1 MVPAAYPLT
10 QRMSTP
16 SAPQPFLTAPEL
28 PEGVEPRRPPRW
40 RPWTAV
46 VALIAALCAALFGAI
61 VIGVLAVPFGAKI
74 TDPPPAVS
82 ITATIFQDL
91 CLIGSA
97 LLFARMSGPVR
108 PWHFGLRPTRLW
120 PAVGWMV
127 AAWGS
132 FYLFT
137 GIWISIIGANP
148 ADDKITKQ
156 LGVDDST
163 AALIAVAFLVS
174 VAAPVAEEFFF
185 RGFFFNAVRNWRG
198 VWPAAIITGLVFG
211 SIHGSSSDPAFL
223 LPLAFFGFAL
233 CMLYARTGSLY
244 PCIALHCANNAVAFG
259 ATQHWTW
266 QIPVLFA
273 CAIAVIGLV
282 ALGVRRVWAPYPP
295 VPAPAAAT

>member
-1 MVPAAYPLT
+1 MVRAPYPLT
-10 QRMSTP
+10 QTMSTP
-16 SAPQPFLTAPEL
+16 AAQEPFLTAPEL
-28 PEGVEPRRPPRW
+28 PDGIEPRRAARW
-40 RPWTAV
+40 RPWTSV
-46 VALIAALCAALFGAI
+46 IALIAALCAALFGAL
-61 VIGVLAVPFGAKI
+61 VIGVLAVPFGADI

-82 ITATIFQDL
+82 ITATIFQDI

-120 PAVGWMV
+120 PAVGWMLLTW
-127 AAWGS
+127 AS

-137 GIWISIIGANP
+137 GAWITIIGANP
-148 ADDKITKQ
+148 SDDQITKQ

-163 AALIAVAFLVS
+163 TAMLAVAFLVA

-185 RGFFFNAVRNWRG
+185 RGFFFNALRNWRG

-211 SIHGSSSDPAFL
+211 SIHGSSSDVAFL

-233 CMLYARTGSLY
+233 CMLYVRTGSLY

-259 ATQHWTW
+259 ATQDWTW

-273 CAIAVIGLV
+273 CALTVIGLA
-282 ALGVRRVWAPYPP
+282 ALAVRRVWAPRA
-295 VPAPAAAT
+295 PAPAPAPAT